1 MVLVI
6 ASICLLHVIGSFAV
20 WRVAKF
26 LCMPVAFLAWIPL
39 VGFVYFMFVV
49 DKLVIEAKSMK
60 RSVFTIGVLVACLM
74 CMVGVA
80 LNFLTVGAVPVITG
94 RVLVLLGMCVFF
106 IDTVMAYFMFLDEG
120 LNCSMLCVFTSMII
134 TPPIYMFIASL
145 YIPGNLEEV
154 IELYS

>member
-26 LCMPVAFLAWIPL
+26 LCMPAVFLSWIPL

-60 RSVFTIGVLVACLM
+60 HSVFTLGVLVACLM
-74 CMVGVA
+74 CLVGVA
-80 LNFLTVGAVPVITG
+80 LNFLTVGAVSVITG

-120 LNCSMLCVFTSMII
+120 MNCSIICVFTSMII
-134 TPPIYMFIASL
+134 PPPIYMFIASL